1 MMNTENNKT
10 ENNIINNGQL
20 QVFQNEAFGQVR
32 IITKDGEPWFVGKD
46 VAEILGYKK
55 LDALYRII
63 EDEDKQK
70 IDPQNRTMTGF
81 PQNGVLE
88 PNPNIRTM
96 LLINESGLYQAIF
109 NSTLPAAKQ
118 FKRWVTSE
126 VLPAIRKHKMYLTPE
141 TAKEAIDDPSVF
153 LAKAMLVAND
163 VIAQQKTKIVE
174 QRQEILKLA
183 PKAEKYDKY
192 MKAEDSY
199 TISDVAMMNGLAPDK
214 LFNYLKNIGWLSKE
228 YQSAYKLTEYAPA
241 GYFKVIKTTWHG
253 RVRGTQI
260 RVTVEGYRNISNL
273 LSARKA
279 L

>member
-1 MMNTENNKT
+1 MKN
-10 ENNIINNGQL
+10 NNGQL

-32 IITKDGEPWFVGKD
+32 VIMKDNEPWFVGKD
-46 VAEILGYKK
+46 VAEALGYSKPSNAVLTLVKDNHKTTSLIQGTGSNYKSKIVLIDEAGFYSLVLRSK
-55 LDALYRII
+55 LPSA
-63 EDEDKQK
+63 EAFQE
-70 IDPQNRTMTGF
+70 
-81 PQNGVLE
+81 
-88 PNPNIRTM
+88 
-96 LLINESGLYQAIF
+96 
-109 NSTLPAAKQ
+109 
-118 FKRWVTSE
+118 WVTSE
-126 VLPAIRKHKMYLTPE
+126 VLPTIRKHKMYLTPE

-163 VIAQQKTKIVE
+163 VIEQQKTKIVE

>member
-1 MMNTENNKT
+1 MNNTNK
-10 ENNIINNGQL
+10 I

-32 IITKDGEPWFVGKD
+32 VITKDGEPWFVGKEI
-46 VAEILGYKK
+46 AEKLGYSNSRKALADHVKDNHKGVTKCDTLGGKQQLTIIDEAGFYSLVLRSK
-55 LDALYRII
+55 LPSA
-63 EDEDKQK
+63 EAFQE
-70 IDPQNRTMTGF
+70 
-81 PQNGVLE
+81 
-88 PNPNIRTM
+88 
-96 LLINESGLYQAIF
+96 
-109 NSTLPAAKQ
+109 
-118 FKRWVTSE
+118 WVTSE

-163 VIAQQKTKIVE
+163 VIEQQKTKIVE

-199 TISDVAMMNGLAPDK
+199 TVSDVAMMNGLSPDK
-214 LFNYLKNIGWLSKE
+214 LFNYLRNIGWLRKPYRGAHE
-228 YQSAYKLTEYAPA
+228 LTKNAPT
-241 GYFKVIKTTWHG
+241 GYFKIIRTYFNG
-253 RVRGTQI
+253 CVRGTQI

>member
-1 MMNTENNKT
+1 MNNTNK
-10 ENNIINNGQL
+10 I

-32 IITKDGEPWFVGKD
+32 IITKDGEPWFVGKEI
-46 VAEILGYKK
+46 AEKLGYSNSRK
-55 LDALYRII
+55 ALADHVKDNHKNTVTIRDGIT
-63 EDEDKQK
+63 
-70 IDPQNRTMTGF
+70 RG
-81 PQNGVLE
+81 
-88 PNPNIRTM
+88 NPNQVIIDEAGFYSLVLRSK
-96 LLINESGLYQAIF
+96 LPQAE
-109 NSTLPAAKQ
+109 Q
-118 FKRWVTSE
+118 FQEWVTSE

-141 TAKEAIDDPSVF
+141 TAKEAVDDPSVF

-163 VIAQQKTKIVE
+163 VIEQQKTKIVE

>member
-20 QVFQNEAFGQVR
+20 QVFQNEAFGQMRV
-32 IITKDGEPWFVGKD
+32 IVKDGEPWFAGKD
-46 VAEILGYKK
+46 VAKALGYNNTKK
-55 LDALYRII
+55 AL
-63 EDEDKQK
+63 
-70 IDPQNRTMTGF
+70 IDHI
-81 PQNGVLE
+81 VYS
-88 PNPNIRTM
+88 
-96 LLINESGLYQAIF
+96 LILRSK
-109 NSTLPAAKQ
+109 LPAAKQ

-163 VIAQQKTKIVE
+163 VIEQQKTKIVE